1 MKLSFLVLAEKVL
14 PWEKHQVDFL
24 VLTEKLMFDKNVTLL
39 FKSFSLIA
47 CLSEQFDKLRG
58 ACDVYLCN
66 IDNIDDKYV

>member
-1 MKLSFLVLAEKVL
+1 M
-14 PWEKHQVDFL
+14 
-24 VLTEKLMFDKNVTLL
+24 LTEKLMFDKNVTLL